1 MKLRN
6 LLALMSMT
14 LLLGASACSTTES
27 AQTDAAPEVAQ
38 QSQDLEMAP
47 KDDQAEAAHEMKA
60 GDKHAKMK
68 EICPMQVEGTT
79 RELSKLDDA
88 VAMDFTTTGDVD
100 ELRARVEKMSQMHGK
115 MHGEGGDMH
124 HGKMHGEM
132 KHGEMK
138 HGEMTE
144 EQREMREQMK
154 QMMSDV
160 TVSTEEL
167 DSGMR
172 LKLTPADAAQVDAL
186 YGMMQKRSEAMGEHG
201 QCPMKMMGAGA
212 QMQEQ
217 PQN

>member
-27 AQTDAAPEVAQ
+27 AQTEAASETAQ
-38 QSQDLEMAP
+38 QSQDLEMAAEA
-47 KDDQAEAAHEMKA
+47 DQAEAAHEMQPR
-60 GDKHAKMK
+60 DKHAKMK

-79 RELSKLDDA
+79 RELTKLDDA

-115 MHGEGGDMH
+115 MHADSGDMH
-124 HGKMHGEM
+124 HGKKMHADG
-132 KHGEMK
+132 GEMK

-172 LKLTPADAAQVDAL
+172 LKLTPTDAAQVDAL

-217 PQN
+217 P